1 MKKQLAFSIGSKDAA
16 RELLKVNRG
25 TLQDVHN
32 VFRID
37 YRKPHAII
45 KMVMPTTRRAIRN
58 AARDAG
64 FPNADAVIL
73 FRKSRAHNRGWE
85 RDNNFIVF
93 TLSPAEYLD
102 NPERGGY
109 GGFYDK
115 LRHNSLDD
123 AYGKNQFD
131 ELRKSAFYQ
140 GETGF
145 CSCYVILQDDA
156 DRTPEKPVDPLNS
169 WTRYT
174 VTGSNNRYGECTGW
188 NATSLDRS
196 ERAYISRCYWYR
208 GSRMEGETIDQ
219 IIDKSGYYVRDRRNN
234 LKKRAAA
241 LRAEREKNAYQAQDV
256 TEDVAEI
263 LTAAGDLKSAYAAA
277 IANND
282 FMTAAAVIRFNL
294 RDYVIQDALTSAA
307 RFIQKANARDY
318 KSRKDADDAREQV
331 KFRIAEAAAQLSE
344 ILQNEQ
350 MEAKREEAKGA

>member
-1 MKKQLAFSIGSKDAA
+1 MKKQLIFNIGSKDAA
-16 RELLKVNRG
+16 RELLSVNRG

-37 YRKPHAII
+37 YKKPHAII

-73 FRKSRAHNRGWE
+73 FRKSYEHNRGYV
-85 RDNNFIVF
+85 RNNEFIVF

-102 NPERGGY
+102 NPKRGGY
-109 GGFYDK
+109 DGFYDK

-123 AYGKNQFD
+123 AYGKNEFD
-131 ELRKSAFYQ
+131 ELRKGAFYQ
-140 GETGF
+140 GKTGF

-156 DRTPEKPVDPLNS
+156 DRTPEKQMDPLNS

-174 VTGSNNRYGECTGW
+174 VTGRNNRYGERTGW
-188 NATSLDRS
+188 NVASLDRS
-196 ERAYISRCYWYR
+196 ERATVSRCYWYMGNKR
-208 GSRMEGETIDQ
+208 HSEELEDVFDR
-219 IIDKSGYYVRDRRNN
+219 SGYYVRDRREN

-241 LRAEREKNAYQAQDV
+241 LRAERLKNAYKAEDV
-256 TEDVAEI
+256 TADVSQI

-282 FMTAAAVIRFNL
+282 IMTAAAVIRFNF
-294 RDYVIQDALTSAA
+294 RNDVIRDALTSAA
-307 RFIQKANARDY
+307 RFIQKANTRDY
-318 KSRKDADDAREQV
+318 KSRKDADDARERV
-331 KFRIAEAAAQLSE
+331 LFRIAEASAQLSE
-344 ILQNEQ
+344 ILQREQ
-350 MEAKREEAKGA
+350 METKREEAKGA